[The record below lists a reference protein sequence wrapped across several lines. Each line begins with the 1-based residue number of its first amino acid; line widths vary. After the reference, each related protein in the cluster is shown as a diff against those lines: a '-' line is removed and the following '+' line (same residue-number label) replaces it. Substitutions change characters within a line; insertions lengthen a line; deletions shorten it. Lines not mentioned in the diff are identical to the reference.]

1 MSIAVVFGLIAFAG
15 VFLFFLGISQMR
27 RSAGGSE
34 DFQARLAAYGV
45 TTAGAAAL
53 PQTAGFRDSLNRLF
67 QPAADRVGRGDAKKG
82 KPSVAEQL
90 QRADL
95 KLRPSEYFMIQIGTG
110 LLVGLIG
117 YWRWGLVF
125 ALLFFAGYLI
135 PGFYVKYRVSQRLKK
150 FNTQLGD
157 TLTLLS
163 NALKA
168 GYSFAQAID
177 TVAKNATAP
186 IGDEFARAVREMNL
200 GGSPDEALSNITK
213 RIASADFD
221 LVATAYSIHRT
232 VGGNLAEILDNI
244 AYTIRERVRIKG
256 EIQTLTAQARASGTI
271 ITALPILLATFM
283 FFVTPTYF
291 QPMFGSIIGWILLAI
306 GVFMIFIGLARTPSS
321 NTALTVQQRL
331 SVYGGEKQLTVEEIE
346 LQRPFSERVLRPGIE
361 RLGSLLSRST
371 PQKARQDLLNRLEL
385 AGRPGNLTP
394 EDFAAVRLV
403 AAAIVGALGL
413 LIGLLLAN
421 PVYLVIALVVGVIL
435 GYYLPV
441 LWLKQK
447 VDARKAEIQKAL
459 PDALD
464 LLVICVDAGLG
475 FDAALARVTD
485 KYRNA
490 LSDLLSKALR
500 EVSLGRP
507 RLEAL
512 DEMGRN
518 SGVEDLHNFM
528 QAVIQSEQFG
538 TGIGKILRI
547 QADEMRRKRRQRAQE
562 KGAQAT
568 LKMMLP
574 MVGCIF
580 PTLWIVLLG
589 PAVLILMRPRG

>member
-1 MSIAVVFGLIAFAG
+1 MNTQTLLLAAVAGFGVL
-15 VFLFFLGISQMR
+15 LFFLG
-27 RSAGGSE
+27 
-34 DFQARLAAYGV
+34 
-45 TTAGAAAL
+45 
-53 PQTAGFRDSLNRLF
+53 
-67 QPAADRVGRGDAKKG
+67 
-82 KPSVAEQL
+82 
-90 QRADL
+90 
-95 KLRPSEYFMIQIGTG
+95 
-110 LLVGLIG
+110 
-117 YWRWGLVF
+117 
-125 ALLFFAGYLI
+125 
-135 PGFYVKYRVSQRLKK
+135 
-150 FNTQLGD
+150 
-157 TLTLLS
+157 LS
-163 NALKA
+163 
-168 GYSFAQAID
+168 
-177 TVAKNATAP
+177 
-186 IGDEFARAVREMNL
+186 
-200 GGSPDEALSNITK
+200 
-213 RIASADFD
+213 
-221 LVATAYSIHRT
+221 
-232 VGGNLAEILDNI
+232 
-244 AYTIRERVRIKG
+244 
-256 EIQTLTAQARASGTI
+256 
-271 ITALPILLATFM
+271 
-283 FFVTPTYF
+283 
-291 QPMFGSIIGWILLAI
+291 
-306 GVFMIFIGLARTPSS
+306 RTPSS
-321 NTALTVQQRL
+321 NTSQTVAQRL
-331 SVYGGEKQLTVEEIE
+331 AVYGGEKPLSVEEIE
-346 LQRPFSERVLRPGIE
+346 LQRPFSERVLRPAIE

-403 AAAIVGALGL
+403 AAAVMAALGL
-413 LIGLLLAN
+413 LVGLLLAN
-421 PVYLVIALVVGVIL
+421 PVYLVISLVAGTIL

-441 LWLKQK
+441 IWLKQK
-447 VDARKAEIQKAL
+447 VDGRRTEILKGL

-485 KYRNA
+485 KYKNA
-490 LSDLLSKALR
+490 LSELLSKALR

-547 QADEMRRKRRQRAQE
+547 QADEMRRRRRQRAQE

-589 PAVLILMRPRG
+589 PAVLILMAPR

>member
-1 MSIAVVFGLIAFAG
+1 MSTTMIFAFAVG
-15 VFLFFLGISQMR
+15 V
-27 RSAGGSE
+27 
-34 DFQARLAAYGV
+34 GV
-45 TTAGAAAL
+45 L
-53 PQTAGFRDSLNRLF
+53 
-67 QPAADRVGRGDAKKG
+67 
-82 KPSVAEQL
+82 
-90 QRADL
+90 
-95 KLRPSEYFMIQIGTG
+95 
-110 LLVGLIG
+110 
-117 YWRWGLVF
+117 
-125 ALLFFAGYLI
+125 
-135 PGFYVKYRVSQRLKK
+135 
-150 FNTQLGD
+150 
-157 TLTLLS
+157 
-163 NALKA
+163 
-168 GYSFAQAID
+168 
-177 TVAKNATAP
+177 
-186 IGDEFARAVREMNL
+186 
-200 GGSPDEALSNITK
+200 
-213 RIASADFD
+213 
-221 LVATAYSIHRT
+221 
-232 VGGNLAEILDNI
+232 
-244 AYTIRERVRIKG
+244 
-256 EIQTLTAQARASGTI
+256 
-271 ITALPILLATFM
+271 
-283 FFVTPTYF
+283 
-291 QPMFGSIIGWILLAI
+291 
-306 GVFMIFIGLARTPSS
+306 MIFIGLARTPSS
-321 NTALTVQQRL
+321 SQAVNVQQRL
-331 SVYGGEKQLTVEEIE
+331 AAYGGEKPLTIEEIE
-346 LQRPFSERVLRPGIE
+346 LQRPFSERVMRPAIE

-403 AAAIVGALGL
+403 AAAVVGALGL
-413 LIGLLLAN
+413 LIGFLLGGSI
-421 PVYLVIALVVGVIL
+421 YLVISLVVGVIL

-447 VDARKAEIQKAL
+447 VDGRKSEIQKGL

-485 KYRNA
+485 KYKNA
-490 LSDLLSKALR
+490 LSELLSKALR

-518 SGVEDLHNFM
+518 SGVEDLHNFI

-562 KGAQAT
+562 RGAQAT

-589 PAVLILMRPRG
+589 PAVLILMRPR

>member
-1 MSIAVVFGLIAFAG
+1 MGTTMIFGLMAAVGVLLLVFGL
-15 VFLFFLGISQMR
+15 S
-27 RSAGGSE
+27 
-34 DFQARLAAYGV
+34 
-45 TTAGAAAL
+45 
-53 PQTAGFRDSLNRLF
+53 
-67 QPAADRVGRGDAKKG
+67 
-82 KPSVAEQL
+82 
-90 QRADL
+90 
-95 KLRPSEYFMIQIGTG
+95 
-110 LLVGLIG
+110 
-117 YWRWGLVF
+117 
-125 ALLFFAGYLI
+125 
-135 PGFYVKYRVSQRLKK
+135 
-150 FNTQLGD
+150 
-157 TLTLLS
+157 
-163 NALKA
+163 
-168 GYSFAQAID
+168 
-177 TVAKNATAP
+177 
-186 IGDEFARAVREMNL
+186 
-200 GGSPDEALSNITK
+200 
-213 RIASADFD
+213 
-221 LVATAYSIHRT
+221 
-232 VGGNLAEILDNI
+232 
-244 AYTIRERVRIKG
+244 
-256 EIQTLTAQARASGTI
+256 
-271 ITALPILLATFM
+271 
-283 FFVTPTYF
+283 
-291 QPMFGSIIGWILLAI
+291 
-306 GVFMIFIGLARTPSS
+306 RTPST
-321 NTALTVQQRL
+321 NTAQMVQQRL
-331 SVYGGEKQLTVEEIE
+331 SHYGGEKQLTVEEIE
-346 LQRPFSERVLRPGIE
+346 MQRPFSERVLRPMIE

-371 PQKARQDLLNRLEL
+371 PQRARQDLLNRLEL

-394 EDFAAVRLV
+394 EDFVAVRLV
-403 AAAIVGALGL
+403 AAGLLAGVGVILGL
-413 LIGLLLAN
+413 LLGN
-421 PVYLVIALVVGVIL
+421 TVYLVIALAIGAIG
-435 GYYLPV
+435 GYYVPV

-447 VDARKAEIQKAL
+447 VDARRNEIQKGL

-589 PAVLILMRPRG
+589 PAVLILLRPR